1 MEPGKDIRTE
11 NLLTADDVS
20 LIIPD
25 EYGERSFRDVVLAKR
40 DGSGFN
46 RIPASHP
53 GYMPLAYPLMF
64 PSGKSGFRWNLQL
77 HQRRGRT
84 MTRVTPRAYYRF
96 YLFPRSS

>member
-64 PSGKSGFRWNLQL
+64 PSGKSGFRWNL
-77 HQRRGRT
+77 
-84 MTRVTPRAYYRF
+84 
-96 YLFPRSS
+96 